1 MFKELYDYR
10 ELLLTNTKKA
20 IRGKYKASFLGI
32 LWSFINPL
40 LQILVYAIVFPYLM
54 RNTVDN
60 YLVYL
65 VTGII
70 PWTFFTTVI
79 LDSVSCIKNN
89 AGLIKKVY
97 FPRIILP
104 LSCTLSALFNFFVSC
119 IIILVFCLIWGVGIS
134 WLILFVPIIALI
146 QTILSFGLGLIMSA
160 CDAYVQDLEYITNF
174 IIQMAMYGTPIIYS
188 LDQFSESKSI
198 LFTLI
203 KLNPLTTI
211 MDSYRRVFL
220 YHQLPDFQA
229 LVGVAIFSLLL
240 MSVGVLIFNKLEKG
254 FAEQF

>member
-79 LDSVSCIKNN
+79 IDSVSCIKNN

-104 LSCTLSALFNFFVSC
+104 LSCTLSALFNFFISC

-134 WLILFVPIIALI
+134 WLIIFVPVIALI

-229 LVGVAIFSLLL
+229 LVGVTIFSVTL
-240 MSVGVLIFNKLEKG
+240 MSIGLLIFNKLEKG

>member
-134 WLILFVPIIALI
+134 WLIIFVPIIALI

-188 LDQFSESKSI
+188 LNQFSESKSI
-198 LFTLI
+198 LFILI

-220 YHQLPDFQA
+220 YHQFPDFQA
-229 LVGVAIFSLLL
+229 LGLVTLFSVLL
-240 MSVGVLIFNKLEKG
+240 MCLGILIFNKLEKG

>member
-10 ELLLTNTKKA
+10 ELLFTNTKKA

-79 LDSVSCIKNN
+79 IDSVSCIKNN

-134 WLILFVPIIALI
+134 WLIIFVPVIALI

-174 IIQMAMYGTPIIYS
+174 IIQLAMYGTPIIYS

-229 LVGVAIFSLLL
+229 LVVVAIFSVIL
-240 MSVGVLIFNKLEKG
+240 MNIGLLIFNKLEKG

>member
-1 MFKELYDYR
+1 M
-10 ELLLTNTKKA
+10 
-20 IRGKYKASFLGI
+20 
-32 LWSFINPL
+32 
-40 LQILVYAIVFPYLM
+40 YAIVFPYLM

-79 LDSVSCIKNN
+79 LDCVSCIKNN

-104 LSCTLSALFNFFVSC
+104 LSCTLSASFNFFVSC
-119 IIILVFCLIWGVGIS
+119 IIIVVFCLVWGVGIS
-134 WLILFVPIIALI
+134 WLIVFVPLIALI
-146 QTILSFGLGLIMSA
+146 QMLLSFGLGLIMSA

-188 LDQFSESKSI
+188 LDQFAESSSI

-220 YHQLPDFQA
+220 YHTLPDFAA
-229 LVGVAIFSLLL
+229 LGAVALFAVILLFIGIL
-240 MSVGVLIFNKLEKG
+240 VFKKLEKG